1 MKENKKEKKVIFN
14 KYLTLK
20 ALIVLVVLLAFNSYA
35 WFVFATKVSGGLTA
49 SVVAWDITFQVGD
62 SETITNIEIDVS
74 KIYPGMETYT
84 KEISAKNSGE
94 SEANLAYKYK
104 FLTLLGEEYIVGEN
118 ITQEELESKIQNEYP
133 FKISVTVDKTELTT
147 GFEEA
152 HFTIK
157 VEWAYESGDDDAD
170 TYWGEKAYEFKRD
183 HPNEDCLKLGIILSA
198 EQKEKQI

>member
-1 MKENKKEKKVIFN
+1 MEEKKKKITFN

-20 ALIVLVVLLAFNSYA
+20 ALIILVVLLAFNSYA

-74 KIYPGMETYT
+74 KIYPGMETYI
-84 KEISAKNSGE
+84 KQISAKNSGE
-94 SEANLAYKYK
+94 SEATLAYEYK
-104 FLTLLGEEYIVGEN
+104 SLTLLGETFTVGEN
-118 ITQEELESKIQNEYP
+118 ITREELENKIQNKYP
-133 FKISVTVDKTELTT
+133 FKISVTVDKSELTT

-170 TYWGEKAYEFKRD
+170 TYWGEKAYEFKKN
-183 HPNEDCLKLGIILSA
+183 HPSESCLRLGLVLSA
-198 EQKEKQI
+198 EQKDKKI